1 MRSAQAL
8 AELRV
13 TAQDIT
19 SRCQRITDTESR
31 EVAQREQIREE
42 YVHDLRH
49 RSERT
54 FERWAELTG
63 KAAPSAHGGPGAELL
78 LELTQLMGELE
89 QSFESLASAPGDD
102 PVRALLAVG
111 FEQRI
116 FACVSSVGG
125 ELLMRL
131 GLADAPTRAPSPTGV
146 EEMVVDEPA
155 RAE

>member
-1 MRSAQAL
+1 MFCAWKTACQIFLQATLL
-8 AELRV
+8 AR
-13 TAQDIT
+13 D
-19 SRCQRITDTESR
+19 
-31 EVAQREQIREE
+31 
-42 YVHDLRH
+42 
-49 RSERT
+49 
-54 FERWAELTG
+54 ELTG
-63 KAAPSAHGGPGAELL
+63 
-78 LELTQLMGELE
+78 
-89 QSFESLASAPGDD
+89 SL
-102 PVRALLAVG
+102 VQVLLLAVG